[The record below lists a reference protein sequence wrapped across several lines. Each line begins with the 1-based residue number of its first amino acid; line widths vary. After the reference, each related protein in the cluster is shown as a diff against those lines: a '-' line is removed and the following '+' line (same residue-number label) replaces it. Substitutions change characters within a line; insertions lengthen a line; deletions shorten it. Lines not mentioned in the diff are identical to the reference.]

1 VLDVAPTVSATGAA
15 SVAEGALYTLT
26 LGPRVDP
33 GLDSAVLYRIDWG
46 DGSTQN
52 QYTATEYAALIAG
65 GGTVTHR
72 FADGASSPTITV
84 HVFDEDGEHVAAS
97 RSVSVTDVAPTATV
111 SGAASG

>member
-1 VLDVAPTVSATGAA
+1 MTLVDEDGTHLNAAVLPLAVRDVAPTVSATGAA

-33 GLDSAVLYRIDWG
+33 GVDSAVLYRIDWG

-72 FADGASSPTITV
+72 FADGASSPTITGPNTKAV
-84 HVFDEDGEHVAAS
+84 SSAADS
-97 RSVSVTDVAPTATV
+97 
-111 SGAASG
+111 